1 MKKYGVQ
8 GREKRGSKGITLMA
22 LVITV
27 IVLLILSGIGVAML
41 SGDNGIINRSINAKD
56 SAAVKSEMRI
66 VEVSSN
72 SARGK
77 NKYGLVEEE
86 KLKNELKSTAGE
98 GKTNVEP
105 YDNGSHF
112 LITFLDT
119 NRVYEVDNEEGVKY
133 LGAHNDVINT
143 GILTAN
149 PKRDKTPT
157 REYRTI
163 TISLK
168 TIDPIPNEDVEVYY
182 TWVKKKT
189 QEIENEWLIRKQRI
203 VLCLGREDMPQENK
217 LINKAFSILSH

>member
-1 MKKYGVQ
+1 M
-8 GREKRGSKGITLMA
+8 EKQTKGKVKGITLMA

-41 SGDNGIINRSINAKD
+41 SGDNGIINRSINAKE
-56 SAAVKSEMRI
+56 SAVVKSEMRI

-77 NKYGLVEEE
+77 NKYGLVEEQ
-86 KLKNELKSTAGE
+86 KLINELKITAGE
-98 GKTNVEP
+98 GKTEVTP

-112 LITFLDT
+112 LIKFLDT

-133 LGAHNDVINT
+133 LGALNDFVNT

-157 REYRTI
+157 REHRTI
-163 TISLK
+163 KISLK
-168 TIDPIPNEDVEVYY
+168 TLYC
-182 TWVKKKT
+182 
-189 QEIENEWLIRKQRI
+189 
-203 VLCLGREDMPQENK
+203 VLYWGCD
-217 LINKAFSILSH
+217 ILSSCIFISPIKGAMIKP